1 MAGMVWIWNGYGY
14 SMVLDRDD
22 FGIPLGS
29 CVIYRTTLW
38 ITLYG
43 N

>member
-1 MAGMVWIWNGYGY
+1 
-14 SMVLDRDD
+14 MVLDRDD
-22 FGIPLGS
+22 FGIAVES
-29 CVIYRTTLW
+29 CVIYRTHLW

>member
-1 MAGMVWIWNGYGY
+1 MVGMWDGLNGYD
-14 SMVLDRDD
+14 MVLDRDD

-29 CVIYRTTLW
+29 CVIYRTPLW